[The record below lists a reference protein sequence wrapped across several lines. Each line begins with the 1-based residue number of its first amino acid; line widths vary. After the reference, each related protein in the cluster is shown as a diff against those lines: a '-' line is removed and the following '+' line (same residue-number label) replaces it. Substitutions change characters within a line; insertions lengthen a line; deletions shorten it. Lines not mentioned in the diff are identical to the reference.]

1 MNMNFK
7 ILHLNSSPDS
17 KEGDSEH
24 LRDLVKNPILFTNDS
39 TILKNEF
46 IERNSGWSLILKGL
60 IHPDALT
67 QKRALYLLKRLVEHL
82 KLDINYFTPY
92 FLGSIFF
99 FLLHI

>member
-1 MNMNFK
+1 MNMNLK
-7 ILHLNSSPDS
+7 ILHLNSSSADS
-17 KEGDSEH
+17 KECDSEH
-24 LRDLVKNPILFTNDS
+24 LRDLVKNPKIFTTDS

-46 IERNSGWSLILKGL
+46 IEKNSGWSLILRGL

-92 FLGSIFF
+92 FLGQCY
-99 FLLHI
+99 LAML

>member
-7 ILHLNSSPDS
+7 ILHLNSSSPDS
-17 KEGDSEH
+17 KECDSEH
-24 LRDLVKNPILFTNDS
+24 LRDLVKNPEIFTNDS

-46 IERNSGWSLILKGL
+46 IEKNSGWSLILRGL

-92 FLGSIFF
+92 FLGQCN
-99 FLLHI
+99 LAM